1 MPNKLELVLRK
12 AGREL
17 ADYQV
22 ARFWKFPEEM
32 QQTPCDFMGFT
43 AHGRVILI
51 EAKMV
56 NRVSLPIGSSP
67 GLLPHQFNALD
78 AANRADGMSLVCWAR
93 GDTCAVLSFDQVLA
107 LSEDRKSIPWNAID
121 LSYTRS
127 LSGKDAHLRI
137 LDHWL
142 PLSG

>member
-1 MPNKLELVLRK
+1 LSNKLECVLRK

-56 NRVSLPIGSSP
+56 NRTALPIGTSP

-78 AANRADGMSLVCWAR
+78 SCNRAGGIAIVCWSR

-107 LSEDRKSIPWNAID
+107 LSKDRRSIPWVGIEEKFHRTLKGA
-121 LSYTRS
+121 
-127 LSGKDAHLRI
+127 KAHLN
-137 LDHWL
+137 LLSHWL
-142 PLSG
+142 SRA